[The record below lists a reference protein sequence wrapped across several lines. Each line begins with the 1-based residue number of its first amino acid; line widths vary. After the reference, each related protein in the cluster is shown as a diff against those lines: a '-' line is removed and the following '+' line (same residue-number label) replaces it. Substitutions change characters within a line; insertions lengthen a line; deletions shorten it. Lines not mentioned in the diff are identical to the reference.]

1 MAIFYSGLFASE
13 NVEKLSPSVAAMEQG
28 LPSQES
34 DAQSLYA
41 ECSNDLVAGA
51 NACIV
56 VFTVKLPITVN
67 STLIKDGNEYVWLCV
82 NYCND

>member
-13 NVEKLSPSVAAMEQG
+13 NVEKLSTSVAAMEQG

-41 ECSNDLVAGA
+41 GCTNDLVAGLMLA
-51 NACIV
+51 YCIYSK
-56 VFTVKLPITVN
+56 TAYY
-67 STLIKDGNEYVWLCV
+67 S
-82 NYCND
+82 

>member
-13 NVEKLSPSVAAMEQG
+13 NVEKLSTSVAAMEQG
-28 LPSQES
+28 LPLRNLMHNPCMRGVQMIWW
-34 DAQSLYA
+34 LGY
-41 ECSNDLVAGA
+41 
-51 NACIV
+51 ACIV